1 MIQHLVRATAAVT
14 LTISAAAGPAA
25 GADVNAGA
33 TLVQANGCAG
43 CHGATLRGG
52 IGPSLVG
59 IEHRR
64 TPARIAAAIASP
76 TAPMPTFPFN
86 AAQIGDIVA
95 YLSSLDGTGHAP
107 VASVVFARSATSAVL
122 SVRFP
127 GPPPARVTAH
137 TLMQMGNMAMDGT
150 RVTLHPTTD
159 PHLWQATIVFSM
171 RGPWTVDVNYDGR
184 HLSVPANVPGSP

>member
-1 MIQHLVRATAAVT
+1 MIHHLVRATAAVT
-14 LTISAAAGPAA
+14 LTVSAAVGPAA

-33 TLVQANGCAG
+33 TLVQASGCAG
-43 CHGATLRGG
+43 CHGATFRGG
-52 IGPSLVG
+52 IGPGLVG

-64 TPARIAAAIASP
+64 SAARIAAAIASP

-95 YLSSLDGTGHAP
+95 YLSSLDGSGQAP
-107 VASVVFARSATSAVL
+107 VATVVFGRPATSAVL

-127 GPPPARVTAH
+127 GSQPARVTAH
-137 TLMQMGNMAMDGT
+137 TMMQMGNSAMNGT
-150 RVTLHPTTD
+150 LVTLHPTND
-159 PHLWQATIVFSM
+159 PKLWRATIVFSM
-171 RGPWTVDVNYDGR
+171 SGPWTIDVNYDGR